1 MRAKRTSSALPPTS
15 GEQGLSPAE
24 RSLRAP
30 AGSPV
35 DARAVRRLGDGS
47 PGGVPGPQ
55 MHVQDSVLV
64 SAPTSVGG
72 EKRLFYT
79 LKEAAALL
87 HISPAT
93 YYRGVR
99 EGRFPGRKVGGQWR
113 VPCGALHRYA
123 EGEAAA
129 S

>member
-24 RSLRAP
+24 RSLRT
-30 AGSPV
+30 
-35 DARAVRRLGDGS
+35 RLAAHS
-47 PGGVPGPQ
+47 
-55 MHVQDSVLV
+55 MHA

-87 HISPAT
+87 HISPET

>member
-1 MRAKRTSSALPPTS
+1 MRAKRTSSALPQTS

-24 RSLRAP
+24 RSLRARL
-30 AGSPV
+30 AAHSMHARY
-35 DARAVRRLGDGS
+35 DARETTT
-47 PGGVPGPQ
+47 PE
-55 MHVQDSVLV
+55 DSALV

-87 HISPAT
+87 HISPET

-123 EGEAAA
+123 EDEGEA